1 MIQPG
6 NVLKTVSSGRNIYA
20 EAKIAEEFDV
30 AVPIWDLNKFLGSV
44 SMFNNPDL
52 EFHDTHV
59 VITNGRSS
67 ITYYYSEP
75 SLLTVPTKELK
86 MPKTKVSFD
95 LDEQDLNEILKA
107 SSILQVT
114 DLKMIGNDGKFRI
127 MVDDA
132 TQSTA
137 NNFEIV
143 LDENYTGDDFDGT
156 INVSEIKF
164 IPGSYSVEL
173 TDSITP
179 PSSSTRLWIYPTS
192 SQSSED
198 KVTDINN
205 LLWVESIVPRRY
217 PIAFF
222 RLILPRY

>member
-1 MIQPG
+1 MTTVTKMRLSKDTYNILKNFAAINSNIMIQPG

-132 TQSTA
+132 SQSTA

-173 TDSITP
+173 TDSIISKFKHKTLDL
-179 PSSSTRLWIYPTS
+179 SYF
-192 SQSSED
+192 
-198 KVTDINN
+198 
-205 LLWVESIVPRRY
+205 
-217 PIAFF
+217 IAVK
-222 RLILPRY
+222 RG